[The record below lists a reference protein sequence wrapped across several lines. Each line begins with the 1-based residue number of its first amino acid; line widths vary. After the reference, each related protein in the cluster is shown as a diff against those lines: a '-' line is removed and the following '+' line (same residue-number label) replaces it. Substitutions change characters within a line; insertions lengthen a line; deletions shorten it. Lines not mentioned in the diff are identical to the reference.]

1 MASSETVL
9 IIRFRILYDQLTD
22 PEMDKFMC
30 KLWRI
35 SGRHQI
41 ANFLCTVS
49 QRFSHFPANQQL
61 TNILPTACNIIN
73 GIIAERESMQSSNDE
88 NTELPARRITHLPAS
103 LVGEIASNLNQLDY
117 IAFSK
122 TNRKIFVDCNTPN
135 RLQSINVQ
143 PEQYRYSRLRLA
155 NFPQIRKFDFEL
167 DRITEFHKT
176 NDQIFHGNN
185 RLRTMAIRCG
195 WAHDTDIDC
204 LISDQSRCFSSI
216 QCLILDD
223 EDGSG
228 VMESIHLLKLMSK
241 FQGLKALSVR
251 NLEICGQIN
260 VDDLRGLCPMI
271 SDLKFMYV
279 PWIRPILQSWNG
291 KVTTLSVTAWD
302 DTDDDFG
309 DIPHCELTSVKRLY
323 FDSSRLSENISFPN
337 MAQNATE
344 IAFIPPRQ
352 ETMSFQRIQKVRHV
366 VNRCIV
372 RPKLEYFYVE
382 PGCFF
387 PSICDAIKLGL
398 NGSKDIERNWME
410 IVLNVGRRSNER
422 NFTRSVMDIVK
433 ALAGSKVKEW
443 MFIAKLDE
451 KDINSRDKTVLKSL
465 RDSAD
470 LPISA
475 ELILSSTT
483 GIVIASKNCTM
494 KRHEMWWKIE

>member
-1 MASSETVL
+1 M
-9 IIRFRILYDQLTD
+9 IRFRILYDQLTD

-49 QRFSHFPANQQL
+49 QRFPHFPANQQL
-61 TNILPTACNIIN
+61 SDILPTACNIIN
-73 GIIAERESMQSSNDE
+73 GIIAEREPMQSSNNE
-88 NTELPARRITHLPAS
+88 NTELTAQRISHLPAS

-122 TNRKIFVDCNTPN
+122 TNRKIFVDCNAPN
-135 RLQSINVQ
+135 RLQSMNVW
-143 PEQYRYSRLRLA
+143 PEQYHYSRLRLV
-155 NFPQIRKFDFEL
+155 NFPQIRRFDFEL

-195 WAHDTDIDC
+195 WALDTDIDC

-228 VMESIHLLKLMSK
+228 VMESTHLLKILSK
-241 FQGLKALSVR
+241 FQGLKSLSVR
-251 NLEICGQIN
+251 NLEICGQTN
-260 VDDLRGLCPMI
+260 VELLRSLCPMI

-323 FDSSRLSENISFPN
+323 FNASRLSENLSFLN

-344 IAFIPPRQ
+344 IAFIPPR
-352 ETMSFQRIQKVRHV
+352 EAMSFELIQQIRHLV
-366 VNRCIV
+366 KGCIM
-372 RPKLEYFYVE
+372 RPKIEYLYVD

-398 NGSKDIERNWME
+398 NKTKEVERKWME
-410 IVLNVGRRSNER
+410 IVLNVGSRSNETY
-422 NFTRSVMDIVK
+422 FTRSLMDIVK
-433 ALAGSKVKEW
+433 AFVGSKVKEW
-443 MFIAKLDE
+443 MFIVKLE
-451 KDINSRDKTVLKSL
+451 ANYMGSNGKTLL
-465 RDSAD
+465 RTLQESAD
-470 LPISA
+470 FPTSA
-475 ELILSSTT
+475 ALLSSSTA
-483 GIVIASKNCTM
+483 GIVIATKDCTM
-494 KRHEMWWKIE
+494 KRHEIWWDIE